1 MGYILLEGGAE
12 FGGEMEAPDRRA
24 IELAGG
30 ANVPVGIIP
39 AAAAPANDHLNA
51 GENGVNWFRSLG
63 ATDVTALPLTDRKS
77 ADNPNV
83 VEALRR
89 GKLIYM
95 LGGSPQHLE
104 QTLAGS
110 ASWRAMLL
118 AHEAGAVIGGS
129 SAGAMVLCTHY
140 YDPFQRE
147 VLKGLGLISGC
158 CVLPHHNSFGQNW
171 ASWLADLLPDT
182 ILIGIDERTGM
193 LDDGP
198 DGRWQVYGQG
208 EVTLYRR
215 GKIERVA
222 PGQPFGDKSLKP
234 FKSQDRG

>member
-12 FGGEMEAPDRRA
+12 FAGEMEAPDRRA

-30 ANVPVGIIP
+30 ANVPIGIIP

-77 ADNPNV
+77 ADDPNV
-83 VEALRR
+83 VEALRSE
-89 GKLIYM
+89 KLIYM

-104 QTLAGS
+104 QTLAES
-110 ASWRAMLL
+110 ASWKAMLL
-118 AHEAGAVIGGS
+118 AYEAGAVIGGS
-129 SAGAMVLCTHY
+129 SAGAMVLCAHY
-140 YDPFQRE
+140 YDPFREE
-147 VLKGLGLISGC
+147 VLKGFGLVSGC
-158 CVLPHHNSFGQNW
+158 CVLPHHNTFGQNW
-171 ASWLADLLPDT
+171 ASWLTDLLPDT

-215 GKIERVA
+215 GKIDRVG
-222 PGQPFGDKSLKP
+222 PGQPFGLAQNRK
-234 FKSQDRG
+234 R

>member
-12 FGGEMEAPDRRA
+12 FAGEMEAPDRRA

-30 ANVPVGIIP
+30 VNVSIGIIP

-63 ATDVTALPLTDRKS
+63 ATDVTALPLIGRKS
-77 ADNPNV
+77 ADDLAV
-83 VEALRR
+83 VQTLSR

-95 LGGSPQHLE
+95 LGGSPHHLE
-104 QTLAGS
+104 QSLAGS
-110 ASWRAMLL
+110 ASWRAMLM
-118 AHEAGAVIGGS
+118 AYEGGAVIGGS
-129 SAGAMVLCTHY
+129 SAGAMVLCDYY
-140 YDPFQRE
+140 YDPFKEE
-147 VLKGLGLISGC
+147 VLQGLGLVSGC
-158 CVLPHHNSFGQNW
+158 CVLPHHNTFGQNW
-171 ASWLADLLPDT
+171 ASRLADSLPDT
-182 ILIGIDERTGM
+182 ILIGIDEQTGM

-215 GKIERVA
+215 GEIARVG
-222 PGQPFGDKSLKP
+222 PGQPFELAEN
-234 FKSQDRG
+234 F

>member
-12 FGGEMEAPDRRA
+12 FAGEMEAPDRRA

-30 ANVPVGIIP
+30 VNVPIGIIP

-77 ADNPNV
+77 ADDPDV
-83 VEALRR
+83 IKALRR
-89 GKLIYM
+89 ERLIYM

-104 QTLAGS
+104 QTLAESGS
-110 ASWRAMLL
+110 WKAMML
-118 AHEAGAVIGGS
+118 AYEAGAVIGGS
-129 SAGAMVLCTHY
+129 SAGAMVLCEYY
-140 YDPFQRE
+140 YDPFGEE
-147 VLKGLGLISGC
+147 VLQGFGLVSGC
-158 CVLPHHNSFGQNW
+158 CVLPHHNTFGKNW
-171 ASWLADLLPDT
+171 ASLLASLLPDT

-198 DGRWQVYGQG
+198 DDRWQVYGQG
-208 EVTLYRR
+208 EVTLYRK
-215 GKIERVA
+215 GEIARVG
-222 PGQPFGDKSLKP
+222 PGQPFEMAEKSK
-234 FKSQDRG
+234 R

>member
-63 ATDVTALPLTDRKS
+63 ATDVTALPLTDKKS

-118 AHEAGAVIGGS
+118 AHGRGQS
-129 SAGAMVLCTHY
+129 L
-140 YDPFQRE
+140 E
-147 VLKGLGLISGC
+147 VAALEPWC
-158 CVLPHHNSFGQNW
+158 CVHTTMIPF
-171 ASWLADLLPDT
+171 
-182 ILIGIDERTGM
+182 ER
-193 LDDGP
+193 
-198 DGRWQVYGQG
+198 RC
-208 EVTLYRR
+208 
-215 GKIERVA
+215 
-222 PGQPFGDKSLKP
+222 
-234 FKSQDRG
+234 